1 MRTSQQHQL
10 GQNQSGQNHL
20 PTAQPPL
27 PNCFI
32 IGAPKCGTTSL
43 YEFLCMHPEV
53 CFSHPKEPLFW
64 ATDFPGANS
73 LSIRPVKTQQ
83 EYLGLFKSKDLRS
96 KRIIAEASTCYL
108 MSETAVG
115 NILNFNPAAKF
126 IAMLRNPVE
135 LVQAWHNE
143 LVYNGLEPETD
154 FHTAW
159 MLQQSRQNGQCL
171 PKVCPV
177 PEFLQYGRVGRLGEQ
192 IQRVKQLVPSDQLL
206 LIHSRNLRNDAEHE
220 CRRVLEF
227 LGLSAPDRLEFPTAN
242 ASKRMRF
249 RFLATLFFHPPAI
262 LEKPTKWLRR
272 GFGAFPKPLRA
283 IIDQA
288 IRPRNKKSNL
298 EPSFSSELNAYF
310 AEDLRLLN
318 EIAEHDFR

>member
-1 MRTSQQHQL
+1 MISTQ
-10 GQNQSGQNHL
+10 QNQPSHADRSIDQ
-20 PTAQPPL
+20 AAL

-43 YEFLCMHPEV
+43 YEFLATHPEV

-64 ATDFPGANS
+64 ATDFPQAYT
-73 LSIRPVKTQQ
+73 LSIRPAKTQQ
-83 EYLGLFKSKDLRS
+83 EYLALFKSKNASS

-108 MSETAVG
+108 MSEVAVQ
-115 NILNFNPAAKF
+115 NILNFNPKAKF
-126 IAMLRNPVE
+126 IAMLRDPVQ

-154 FHTAW
+154 FQTAW
-159 MLQQSRQNGQCL
+159 NLQGPRRNGQHL

-192 IQRVKQLVPSDQLL
+192 LQRVKQTVPADQLL
-206 LIHSRNLRNDAEHE
+206 LIHSRNLRRDAEHE
-220 CRRVLEF
+220 CRRVLDF
-227 LGLSAPDRLEFPTAN
+227 LGLSASGPLEFPVAN

-262 LEKPTKWLRR
+262 LEKPTKWIRR
-272 GFGAFPKPLRA
+272 GFGALPKPLRGM
-283 IIDQA
+283 IDQA
-288 IRPRNKKSNL
+288 IRPRNEKSNL
-298 EPSFSSELNAYF
+298 EPSFSSELKAYF

-318 EIAEHDFR
+318 EITEHDFR